1 MDISDVSQHTMTTA
15 LLWFR
20 RDLRLADHPAL
31 TRAVRDF
38 DRVVPV
44 FVLDDALRNGRFASA
59 PREAFMLGCLRALDA
74 DLRERGSGLV
84 VRDGPPEHEIPALAG
99 DVNADAVLWTSDV
112 SPYARAR
119 DRRVTEALRANS
131 IEPLPQGGGYVV
143 DVSKPRTQGARRYLR
158 PVTFAGATDE
168 RLDDAI
174 LERTGKP
181 LVYLTFGT
189 VFSDYP
195 AFPVAVAAIHDA
207 GVGAVVTVG
216 PNADPASLGE
226 QPSRVVVKRYVRQ
239 TLLLPECDVVAS
251 HAGSGSALAALSM
264 GIPQLCM
271 PQAADQFLNA
281 AAIAHAGA
289 GISIHP
295 HDVDRAGVA
304 LAIRRL
310 LDEDHYRDAARRIAD
325 EIAAMPSPDE
335 VAAELEALA

>member
-1 MDISDVSQHTMTTA
+1 MTTA

-143 DVSKPRTQGARRYLR
+143 DVSKPRTQGGTPFTMFTPFHKRWR
-158 PVTFAGATDE
+158 T
-168 RLDDAI
+168 
-174 LERTGKP
+174 LERRTIHRAPAQLAP
-181 LVYLTFGT
+181 LPSALRKG
-189 VFSDYP
+189 SIP
-195 AFPVAVAAIHDA
+195 
-207 GVGAVVTVG
+207 
-216 PNADPASLGE
+216 ADPAPRHADRTALPARRGRRARRAHGLAGRADRPLRRDARRRRRGARHERPVALPALGLPVGRRVRGARRAPRRRGRRGLDPPALLARLLRPRPAR
-226 QPSRVVVKRYVRQ
+226 PSRQR
-239 TLLLPECDVVAS
+239 P
-251 HAGSGSALAALSM
+251 
-264 GIPQLCM
+264 P
-271 PQAADQFLNA
+271 
-281 AAIAHAGA
+281 
-289 GISIHP
+289 
-295 HDVDRAGVA
+295 
-304 LAIRRL
+304 
-310 LDEDHYRDAARRIAD
+310 
-325 EIAAMPSPDE
+325 
-335 VAAELEALA
+335 